1 MLESKYTV
9 VRTTFT
15 RPADTTNYT
24 AGDAV
29 GALLKFEL
37 PASLQS
43 GRVVAARLW
52 HGDETKTTGD
62 DFRLYL
68 FQQLPALTP
77 VDNAARATP
86 WITEADSKSF
96 VGQMDFETGVALADA
111 IFYESQDMVPTAGV
125 VFKTKGTTL
134 YGILAAIG
142 TYNPASSEPFS
153 IQLFIEA

>member
-1 MLESKYTV
+1 MNPINRTTV
-9 VRTTFT
+9 RATFT

-29 GALLKFEL
+29 GSLLKFEL
-37 PASLQS
+37 PSGVQT
-43 GRVVAARLW
+43 GRVMAGRLW

-111 IFYESQDMVPTAGV
+111 IFYESQDMVPSTGLC
-125 VFKTKGTTL
+125 FKTKGTTL

-142 TYNPASSEPFS
+142 TYNPASAEPFS
-153 IQLFIEA
+153 IQLHLET